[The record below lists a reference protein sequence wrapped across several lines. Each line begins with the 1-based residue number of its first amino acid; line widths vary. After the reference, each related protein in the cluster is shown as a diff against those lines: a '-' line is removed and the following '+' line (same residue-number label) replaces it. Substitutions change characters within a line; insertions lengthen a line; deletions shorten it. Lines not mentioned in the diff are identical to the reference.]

1 MRGSLAFGLRPAY
14 LHAIEPEGTIM
25 LSMAGKVAIVAGA
38 GSVGATGSKIWGN
51 GKTTAILLARQG
63 ASVFLLDIN
72 EEAMAE
78 TRSIIE
84 AEGGTCT
91 THRCDMMV
99 AADVQEMVQACIARF
114 KRIDILVNNVGGS
127 APGDP
132 VSMPEEVWD
141 RQIDFNLKTAFLGC
155 KYVLPVMVEQGR
167 GVIVN
172 VASVAGMR
180 NDFLSGRS
188 HVGYSASKAGVIQLS
203 RSVAGTY
210 AKQGIRVNTVVP
222 GLMHTPLVE
231 YRLARTLGGNDPQT
245 LIDAR
250 NAAVPMGHMGD
261 AWDVAHAVLF
271 LASDEARFITATE
284 IIVDGGSTAT
294 MP

>member
-1 MRGSLAFGLRPAY
+1 MKSVETGRNG
-14 LHAIEPEGTIM
+14 M

-38 GSVGATGSKIWGN
+38 GSVGPVGSAIWGN

-72 EEAMAE
+72 EEAMAD
-78 TRSIIE
+78 TKSIIDG
-84 AEGGTCT
+84 EGGTCAT
-91 THRCDMMV
+91 YRCDMMV
-99 AADVQEMVQACIARF
+99 AAEVQEMVQACLDRF
-114 KRIDILVNNVGGS
+114 KRIDVLVNNVGGS

-132 VSMPEEVWD
+132 VSMPEDVWD
-141 RQIDFNLKTAFLGC
+141 RQINFNLKTAFLGC
-155 KYVLPVMVEQGR
+155 KYVLPVMVGQGR
-167 GVIVN
+167 GAIVN
-172 VASVAGMR
+172 IASVAGLR

-210 AKQGIRVNTVVP
+210 AKNGIRVNTVVP

-231 YRLARTLGGNDPQT
+231 YRLTRTVGGNDAQK

>member
-1 MRGSLAFGLRPAY
+1 
-14 LHAIEPEGTIM
+14 M
-25 LSMAGKVAIVAGA
+25 LDMAGKVAIVAGA
-38 GSVGATGSKIWGN
+38 GSVGPADSEIWGN
-51 GKTTAILLARQG
+51 GKATAILLARQG

-72 EEAMAE
+72 EEAMAA
-78 TRSIIE
+78 TKTIIE
-84 AEGGTCT
+84 SEGGTCAT
-91 THRCDMMV
+91 RRCDMM
-99 AADVQEMVQACIARF
+99 AAAEVQEMAQACLDRF

-132 VSMPEEVWD
+132 VAMTEEIWD
-141 RQIDFNLKTAFLGC
+141 RQIDFNLKTVFLGC
-155 KYVLPVMVEQGR
+155 KFVLPVMVEQRKGA
-167 GVIVN
+167 IVN
-172 VASVAGMR
+172 IASVAGMR

-231 YRLARTLGGNDPQT
+231 YRLARSVGGNDAQK

-250 NAAVPMGHMGD
+250 HAAVPMGHMGD

-284 IIVDGGSTAT
+284 IVVDGGSSAT

>member
-1 MRGSLAFGLRPAY
+1 
-14 LHAIEPEGTIM
+14 M
-25 LSMAGKVAIVAGA
+25 LSMAGKVAIVTGA
-38 GSVGATGSKIWGN
+38 GSVGPADGKIWGN
-51 GKTTAILLARQG
+51 GKATAALLARQG
-63 ASVFLLDIN
+63 ASVFLVDVN
-72 EEAMAE
+72 DEAVRGTQA
-78 TRSIIE
+78 IIE
-84 AEGGTCT
+84 QEGGACAV
-91 THRCDMMV
+91 HHADMMV
-99 AADVQEMVQACIARF
+99 AADVQEMVQACLNRF

-155 KYVLPVMVEQGR
+155 KYVIPVMVGQGK
-167 GVIVN
+167 GAIVN
-172 VASVAGMR
+172 IASVAGLR
-180 NDFLSGRS
+180 NDFASGRS

-210 AKQGIRVNTVVP
+210 ARKGIRVNTVVP

-231 YRLARTLGGNDPQT
+231 YRLARTVAGNDTQK
-245 LIDAR
+245 LIEAR
-250 NAAVPMGHMGD
+250 NASVPMGHMGD

-271 LASDEARFITATE
+271 LASDEARFVTATE
-284 IIVDGGSTAT
+284 IIVDGGSTAA

>member
-1 MRGSLAFGLRPAY
+1 
-14 LHAIEPEGTIM
+14 M
-25 LSMAGKVAIVAGA
+25 LSLKGKVAIVTGA
-38 GSVGATGSKIWGN
+38 GSVGDPGSTIDGN
-51 GKTTAILLARQG
+51 GKATAVLFARQG
-63 ASVFLLDIN
+63 ASVFLVDIN
-72 EEAMAE
+72 DAAVAE
-78 TRSIIE
+78 TKALIE
-84 AEGGTCT
+84 AEGGTCA
-91 THRCDMMV
+91 THKCDMMI
-99 AADVQEMVQACIARF
+99 AADVQEMVQACVDRF

-132 VSMPEEVWD
+132 VSMSEEVWD
-141 RQIDFNLKTAFLGC
+141 RQIDFNLKTAFFGC
-155 KYVLPVMVEQGR
+155 KYAIPVMLQTGN
-167 GVIVN
+167 GAIVN
-172 VASVAGMR
+172 IASVAGLR
-180 NDFLSGRS
+180 NDFMSGRS

-222 GLMHTPLVE
+222 GLMHTPLVQ
-231 YRLARTLGGNDPQT
+231 YRLARTVGGNDAQK

-250 NAAVPMGHMGD
+250 NAAVPMGHMGN

-284 IIVDGGSTAT
+284 IVVDGGSSAF

>member
-1 MRGSLAFGLRPAY
+1 V
-14 LHAIEPEGTIM
+14 
-25 LSMAGKVAIVAGA
+25 LSMKGKVAIVTGA
-38 GSVGATGSKIWGN
+38 GSVGPGWGN
-51 GKTTAILLARQG
+51 GRATATLLARQG
-63 ASVFLLDIN
+63 AELFLVDIN
-72 EEAMAE
+72 EAAVSE
-78 TRSIIE
+78 THAVI
-84 AEGGTCT
+84 ATEGGTAEM
-91 THRCDMMV
+91 HICDMMV
-99 AADVQEMVQACIARF
+99 ADQVQAMVLACVTRYG
-114 KRIDILVNNVGGS
+114 RVDILVNNVGGS

-132 VSMPEEVWD
+132 VAMTEDVWD
-141 RQIDFNLKTAFLGC
+141 RQIDFNLKTTFLGC
-155 KYVLPVMVEQGR
+155 KYAIPVMLEHRKGA
-167 GVIVN
+167 IVN
-172 VASVAGMR
+172 IASVAGMR

-210 AKQGIRVNTVVP
+210 AKQNIRVNTVVP

-231 YRLARTLGGNDPQT
+231 TRLARTVGGNDLQK

-271 LASDEARFITATE
+271 LASDEAKFITGTE
-284 IIVDGGSTAT
+284 IIVDGGSTAA